1 MSTRYAIYLAPPPD
15 SALWRFGSL
24 VLGRDAATGE
34 AIYGFAPA
42 GFAPEAWRALT
53 AEPRRYG
60 FHATLKAPFRLK
72 DGFDR
77 EQLEN
82 AIAQIAALTPAF
94 DLGPLEV
101 VALTFGGSAFLALT
115 PTRTPPALR
124 ELEARAV
131 RELDVFRA
139 PPTEVELRRRNPARL
154 TPRQRNY
161 LDAWGYPY
169 VLDEFRPHFTLSGAL
184 AESVGG
190 VAQLA
195 EAFAASVPYNEFRV
209 DALAL
214 FIQEESADF
223 SVVKRFHLN

>member
-1 MSTRYAIYLAPPPD
+1 MI
-15 SALWRFGSL
+15 
-24 VLGRDAATGE
+24 
-34 AIYGFAPA
+34 
-42 GFAPEAWRALT
+42 
-53 AEPRRYG
+53 
-60 FHATLKAPFRLK
+60 
-72 DGFDR
+72 
-77 EQLEN
+77 
-82 AIAQIAALTPAF
+82 
-94 DLGPLEV
+94 
-101 VALTFGGSAFLALT
+101 
-115 PTRTPPALR
+115 
-124 ELEARAV
+124 
-131 RELDVFRA
+131 
-139 PPTEVELRRRNPARL
+139 PARL